1 MPKSNRTRGLTIIE
15 LMIVVLIIGML
26 SALALPAMSG
36 TAAQMSRN
44 KVAETNRD
52 AVMRAVSIEH
62 LGGRSYTMIRILTEG
77 NQLSGL
83 PCLGTPV
90 APPAGCGTYTYTA
103 EMWLPMALR
112 LKTLAVRPASA
123 TLRSNRNSG
132 EKCVGR
138 QWNGRRASG

>member
-1 MPKSNRTRGLTIIE
+1 MPKSNRVRGLTIIE

-26 SALALPAMSG
+26 SALALPAMLG

-52 AVMRAVSIEH
+52 AVMRAVNIEH

-103 EMWLPMALR
+103 GD
-112 LKTLAVRPASA
+112 SA
-123 TLRSNRNSG
+123 P
-132 EKCVGR
+132 
-138 QWNGRRASG
+138 NGFKIEDSCGSTGIGDFAQQP